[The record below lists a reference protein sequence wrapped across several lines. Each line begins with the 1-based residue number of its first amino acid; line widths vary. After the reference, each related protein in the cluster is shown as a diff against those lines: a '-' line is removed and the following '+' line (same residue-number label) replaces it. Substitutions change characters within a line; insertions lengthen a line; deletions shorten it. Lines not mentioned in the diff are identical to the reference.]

1 MLSDEAP
8 SFSEPQNYES
18 KKKKE
23 NIWNHSIFY
32 ACCDN

>member
-18 KKKKE
+18 KKEERKYME
-23 NIWNHSIFY
+23 SFY
-32 ACCDN
+32 ILCLL